1 MCFTCDNARRVVQA
15 FDLAL
20 ADIEKGTSNKPL
32 DQSEDTKMN
41 IPLNIL
47 SGLGGS
53 TGLGMMD
60 EEEEEEEP
68 DSKRARYDE
77 MDWAAREMR

>member
-1 MCFTCDNARRVVQA
+1 MVQA

-32 DQSEDTKMN
+32 DQSEDGKMN

-47 SGLGGS
+47 SGLGGPA
-53 TGLGMMD
+53 GLGIMA
-60 EEEEEEEP
+60 EEEEDDEP
-68 DSKRARYDE
+68 DVKRARYDE
-77 MDWAAREMR
+77 MD